1 VISISIWALGAL
13 IFTMLAKIAIQI
25 EVGGTTHPEGHH

>member
-1 VISISIWALGAL
+1 L

-25 EVGGTTHPEGHH
+25 EVGGTTHPEGRH